1 MRIHIEIP
9 PSLLS
14 PFSPPAGEEA
24 DDDGNG
30 PIFARI
36 GGNIVLLE
44 LQGTLQAEGDK
55 DGQLI
60 GKLGM
65 EGVSA
70 CVSYIYICTRL
81 QRPLW

>member
-9 PSLLS
+9 PSLLA
-14 PFSPPAGEEA
+14 PFAPALGEEA
-24 DDDGNG
+24 DANG

-65 EGVSA
+65 EGVSPF
-70 CVSYIYICTRL
+70 VSF
-81 QRPLW
+81 